1 MRCFMYRWGDKH
13 GEVVREVAACHEML
27 VALDLDVM

>member
-1 MRCFMYRWGDKH
+1 MYRWGNKH
-13 GEVVREVAACHEML
+13 SEVVREVAACNEML